1 MRTEAHDGTLVSV
14 IIPTY
19 NRATLVTEAMDSV
32 RNQTY
37 RPIECIVVDDGSTDD
52 TREVVA
58 DWKREHETNKLTV
71 RLLRQQ
77 NRGAPA
83 ARNRGMEAASG
94 GFLLFLDSDDRLVP
108 DAVALLR
115 RTLSESGRDV
125 AYGDIQLMEG
135 PGQTRRRE
143 QRPSSSSHVVNMLN
157 NAPQTSSAL
166 IRRNAVASVR
176 WREDLPRAQ
185 EFAFFIDLAL
195 EGKQFTYVPTVVL
208 VKDQRPERKGI
219 SNRQHEDYAATIARI
234 LVRREESFRE
244 LGVAENRAYDR
255 GLMYHSNLLSRK
267 GALDLAGRLRQ
278 RTHLGRVLHSLRR
291 HWSSHVF
298 LTTVL
303 PPRWS
308 ARVYTLLGK

>member
-1 MRTEAHDGTLVSV
+1 MDTVSV
-14 IIPTY
+14 VIPTY

-52 TREVVA
+52 TPEVITG
-58 DWKREHETNKLTV
+58 WKEEHETDRLSV
-71 RLLRQQ
+71 RLLRQE

-108 DAVALLR
+108 NAVALLR
-115 RTLSESGRDV
+115 RTLSESGHDV
-125 AYGDIQLMEG
+125 AYGDIQLREG
-135 PGQTRRRE
+135 HGQTSRRE
-143 QRPSSSSHVVNMLN
+143 QRPSSSSQIVNMLN

-166 IRRNAVASVR
+166 MRRTAVASVR

-185 EFAFFIDLAL
+185 EFAFFLDLAL
-195 EGKQFTYVPTVVL
+195 QEKRFTYLPTIL
-208 VKDQRPERKGI
+208 LKKDQRPERRGI
-219 SNRQHEDYAATIARI
+219 SNRQDEGYAATIARI
-234 LVRREESFRE
+234 LLSRENRFRGFGE
-244 LGVAENRAYDR
+244 AENRAYDR
-255 GLMYHSNLLSRK
+255 GLMYYSNLLSRR
-267 GALDLAGRLRQ
+267 GSLGLAKTLR
-278 RTHLGRVLHSLRR
+278 RRAHLGRVMSSLRR
-291 HWSSHVF
+291 NWSSHVF

-308 ARVYTLLGK
+308 ARVYRLLGK